1 MISAS
6 GPGKMQKETRIFI
19 IGPLSCSNEALGAV
33 LNNKLAIEATN
44 LIDVEKITVEKGIE
58 EYKQLLVLFDGS
70 HAEYE
75 AGLSY
80 MQSNPLFS
88 KMQMV
93 FCLFNLSVNSG
104 VERRAFSKGIR
115 GFFYK
120 HDSLKHLLKGIDA
133 LLLGEIWV
141 SRDILTELALQGSA
155 RENYSVRER
164 TTLTDREIQIL
175 ALVSVGASN
184 EEIADKLFVSPHTVK
199 THLYNIFKKIK
210 VPNRFQAA
218 LWAAKNI

>member
-1 MISAS
+1 
-6 GPGKMQKETRIFI
+6 MQKKDARIFI

-33 LNNKLAIEATN
+33 LNNEFAIDSTN
-44 LIDVEKITVEKGIE
+44 LIDVEKIAAEKGIE
-58 EYKQLLVLFDGS
+58 EFIRLIVLFDGS
-70 HAEYE
+70 HVDFETA
-75 AGLSY
+75 LSN
-80 MQSNPLFS
+80 MQSNPTFS
-88 KMQMV
+88 KMQMI

-104 VERRAFSKGIR
+104 VERRAFGKGIR

-120 HDSLKHLLKGIDA
+120 HDSLKHLLKGINA
-133 LLLGEIWV
+133 LLAGEIWV
-141 SRDILTELALQGSA
+141 SRDILTELALQGST